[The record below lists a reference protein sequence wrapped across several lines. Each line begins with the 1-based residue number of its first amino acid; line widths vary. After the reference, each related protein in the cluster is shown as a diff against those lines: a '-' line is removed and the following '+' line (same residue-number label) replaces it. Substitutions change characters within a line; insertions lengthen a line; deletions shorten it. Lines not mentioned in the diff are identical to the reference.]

1 MDVLQTALTACAGLL
16 VSLAT
21 AYVTY
26 NITRKQERRK
36 YEREVA
42 AKLVE
47 INSSEPDATRI
58 FAIQHAQG
66 CLVIETEGSAEKTK
80 YFLPSGCR
88 ITLGRSLANN
98 IVVQEELFSV
108 TDVTFISLGEF
119 TYLEPLQPTNALT
132 INGRTAQ
139 GKRKL
144 SNGDVISKDG
154 ARTKI
159 TFIQLQVQR

>member
-1 MDVLQTALTACAGLL
+1 MDVLQTALTAGAGLL

-21 AYVTY
+21 AFVTY

-42 AKLVE
+42 AKLAE
-47 INSSEPDATRI
+47 INSSEPDVTRI
-58 FAIQHAQG
+58 FAIQNAQG
-66 CLVIETEGSAEKTK
+66 CLVIETEGRAEKTK

-88 ITLGRSLANN
+88 ITLGRSRASN
-98 IVVQEELFSV
+98 IVVEDDLFSA
-108 TDVTFISLGEF
+108 TDATFISLGEF

-132 INGRTAQ
+132 INGRPAQ

-154 ARTKI
+154 SRIKI